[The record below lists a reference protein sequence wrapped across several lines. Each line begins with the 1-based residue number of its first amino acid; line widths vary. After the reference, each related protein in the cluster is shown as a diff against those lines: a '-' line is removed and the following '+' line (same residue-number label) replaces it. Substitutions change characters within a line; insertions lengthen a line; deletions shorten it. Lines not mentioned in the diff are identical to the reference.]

1 MKKIRCDYSRITK
14 MLQWFLE
21 PRLLVVVVVVL
32 LHLVYCEITRS
43 NISSNLRTPTTIIT
57 HKILGKILSTLRLFY
72 QGGWPVKRLGSTQRL
87 SQSFV
92 QQQQ

>member
-1 MKKIRCDYSRITK
+1 MDGYLGYQIERIRLYTNFVITYLSKISYDS
-14 MLQWFLE
+14 LFF
-21 PRLLVVVVVVL
+21 
-32 LHLVYCEITRS
+32 YCEITRS
-43 NISSNLRTPTTIIT
+43 NISSNLRTPATIIT
-57 HKILGKILSTLRLFY
+57 HKILGKIVSTLQHFY